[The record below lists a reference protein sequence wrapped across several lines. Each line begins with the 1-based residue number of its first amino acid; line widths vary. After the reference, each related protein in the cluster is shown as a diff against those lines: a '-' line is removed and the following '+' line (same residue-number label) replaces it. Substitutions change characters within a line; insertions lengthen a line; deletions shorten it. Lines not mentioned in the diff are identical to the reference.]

1 MKNKNKKNSEVRSVG
16 RPAATINYPN
26 RKFTLADLAAENTHV
41 TKLCL
46 IKHLEKDKLLGKK
59 SVIVRLGKDE
69 KRASASGKGAKQ
81 WVYQKRSRQGIGSV
95 SHTKSIVVEA
105 VKIET
110 PIATPTTPLEVAP
123 LSAHYEAQKEAL
135 LGTTT
140 ATPTA
145 EFEPAGA

>member
-1 MKNKNKKNSEVRSVG
+1 MKNNKNKKNNEVRSVG

-26 RKFTLADLAAENTHV
+26 RKFTLSDLAAENTHV
-41 TKLCL
+41 TRLCL
-46 IKHLEKDKLLGKK
+46 IKHLEKDKLLNKK

-95 SHTKSIVVEA
+95 SHSKTIVVEA

-110 PIATPTTPLEVAP
+110 PTATHTPTVETPI
-123 LSAHYEAQKEAL
+123 SANYEAQKAAL
-135 LGTTT
+135 LGT
-140 ATPTA
+140 ATP
-145 EFEPAGA
+145 EPVGA

>member
-1 MKNKNKKNSEVRSVG
+1 MKNKNKKTTEVRSVG
-16 RPAATINYPN
+16 RPMATINYPN

-41 TKLCL
+41 TRLCL
-46 IKHLEKDKLLGKK
+46 IKHLEKDKLLNKK
-59 SVIVRLGKDE
+59 SLIVRLGKDE

-95 SHTKSIVVEA
+95 SHSKSIVVEA

-110 PIATPTTPLEVAP
+110 PVATPTAP

-145 EFEPAGA
+145 EFEPVGA

>member
-1 MKNKNKKNSEVRSVG
+1 MKNKNKKNNEVRSVG

-26 RKFTLADLAAENTHV
+26 RKFTLTDLAAENTHV

-46 IKHLEKDKLLGKK
+46 IKHLEKDKLLNKK
-59 SVIVRLGKDE
+59 SLIVRLGKDE

-95 SHTKSIVVEA
+95 THSKAIVVEA

-110 PIATPTTPLEVAP
+110 PTATPTPTVEPP
-123 LSAHYEAQKEAL
+123 ISANYEAQKAAL
-135 LGTTT
+135 LGT
-140 ATPTA
+140 ATH
-145 EFEPAGA
+145 EPVVA